1 MENDLQKKLIK
12 KINDAANIIAQKSR
26 SGSADYIIVS
36 PEVAEILRNLDP
48 IIKLRKERKKKIEQI
63 FKNL

>member
-1 MENDLQKKLIK
+1 MVSDLQKKLIE
-12 KINDAANIIAQKSR
+12 KINNASNIIAQKSR
-26 SGSADYIIVS
+26 TGSADFIIVS
-36 PEVAEILRNLDP
+36 PEVAEMLKNLDP

>member
-1 MENDLQKKLIK
+1 MVNDIQK
-12 KINDAANIIAQKSR
+12 KINDAANIITKKSR